1 MYGHERRAMSEE
13 MMRTHVVIP
22 KVLVETIDALVGKRR
37 RSEFLSVAAE
47 KEVRRLKLI
56 KAAEKAGGSL
66 EHVDISGWETSES
79 AAEWVRASRRSDE
92 ERLSRLF
99 KEP

>member
-1 MYGHERRAMSEE
+1 MSEE

-22 KVLVETIDALVGKRR
+22 KALVETIDALVGKRR
-37 RSEFLSVAAE
+37 RSEFLTEAAE
-47 KEVRRLKLI
+47 KEIRRRKLI

-66 EHVDISGWETSES
+66 EHEDIPGWESSES
-79 AAEWVRASRRSDE
+79 AAKWVRASRRSDE
-92 ERLSRLF
+92 ERLSRIL

>member
-1 MYGHERRAMSEE
+1 MSKE
-13 MMRTHVVIP
+13 MMRTHIVIP
-22 KVLVETIDALVGKRR
+22 KALVETIDTLVGKRH
-37 RSEFLSVAAE
+37 RSEFLTEAAE

-66 EHVDISGWETSES
+66 EHEDIPGWESSEA

-92 ERLSRLF
+92 ERLERALH
-99 KEP
+99 KP

>member
-1 MYGHERRAMSEE
+1 MSEE

-22 KVLVETIDALVGKRR
+22 KALVETIDALVGKRH
-37 RSEFLSVAAE
+37 RSEFLTEAAE
-47 KEVRRLKLI
+47 KEVRRRKLI

-66 EHVDISGWETSES
+66 EDVDIPGWETSES
-79 AAEWVRASRRSDE
+79 TAEWVRASRRSDE
-92 ERLSRLF
+92 ERLERLF

>member
-1 MYGHERRAMSEE
+1 MSKE
-13 MMRTHVVIP
+13 MMRTHVVMP
-22 KVLVETIDALVGKRR
+22 KALVETIDALVGKRR
-37 RSEFLSVAAE
+37 RSEFLTEAAE

-66 EHVDISGWETSES
+66 KHVDVPGWESSES

-92 ERLSRLF
+92 ERLSRIL

>member
-1 MYGHERRAMSEE
+1 MSEQ
-13 MMRTHVVIP
+13 MIRTHVVIP
-22 KVLVETIDALVGKRR
+22 KALVETIDALVGKRH
-37 RSEFLSVAAE
+37 RSEFLTDAAE

-66 EHVDISGWETSES
+66 EHIDIPGWETSES
-79 AAEWVRASRRSDE
+79 STEWVRASRRSDA
-92 ERLSRLF
+92 ERLERLY

>member
-1 MYGHERRAMSEE
+1 MSEE
-13 MMRTHVVIP
+13 MMRTHVVMP
-22 KVLVETIDALVGKRR
+22 KALVETIDALVGKRR
-37 RSEFLSVAAE
+37 RSEFLTEAAE

-66 EHVDISGWETSES
+66 EHEDIPGWETSES
-79 AAEWVRASRRSDE
+79 TAEWVRASRRSDE
-92 ERLSRLF
+92 ERLSRIL

>member
-1 MYGHERRAMSEE
+1 MSEE

-22 KVLVETIDALVGKRR
+22 KALVETIDALVGKRR
-37 RSEFLSVAAE
+37 RSEFLSEAAE

-66 EHVDISGWETSES
+66 EHVGIPGWESSES
-79 AAEWVRASRRSDE
+79 AAEWVRASRRTDN
-92 ERLSRLF
+92 ERLERILRES
-99 KEP
+99 

>member
-1 MYGHERRAMSEE
+1 MSKEK
-13 MMRTHVVIP
+13 MRTHVVIP
-22 KVLVETIDALVGKRR
+22 KTLVETIDKLVGKRH
-37 RSEFLSVAAE
+37 RSEFLTEAAE

-66 EHVDISGWETSES
+66 AHVDIPGWESSEA
-79 AAEWVRASRRSDE
+79 AAEWVRASRRADE
-92 ERLSRLF
+92 ERLRRIY

>member
-1 MYGHERRAMSEE
+1 MPKE

-22 KVLVETIDALVGKRR
+22 KALVETIDTLVGKRH
-37 RSEFLSVAAE
+37 RSEFLTEAAE
-47 KEVRRLKLI
+47 KEVRRLKLR

-66 EHVDISGWETSES
+66 EHEEIPGWESSEA

-92 ERLSRLF
+92 ERLERALH
-99 KEP
+99 KP

>member
-1 MYGHERRAMSEE
+1 MSKD
-13 MMRTHVVIP
+13 MIRTHVVIP
-22 KVLVETIDALVGKRR
+22 KALVETIDALVGKRH
-37 RSEFLSVAAE
+37 RSEFLTEAAE

-66 EHVDISGWETSES
+66 EHEDIPGWESSE
-79 AAEWVRASRRSDE
+79 AAAKWVRASRRSDE
-92 ERLSRLF
+92 ERLEHVF